1 MLIQVNKMTTETEF
15 ECKEINSDQF
25 DYKPDLN
32 KMRIKFVY
40 EAAAGDIAEN
50 IDLNF
55 VLQAFTV

>member
-1 MLIQVNKMTTETEF
+1 
-15 ECKEINSDQF
+15 
-25 DYKPDLN
+25 
-32 KMRIKFVY
+32 MRIKFVY